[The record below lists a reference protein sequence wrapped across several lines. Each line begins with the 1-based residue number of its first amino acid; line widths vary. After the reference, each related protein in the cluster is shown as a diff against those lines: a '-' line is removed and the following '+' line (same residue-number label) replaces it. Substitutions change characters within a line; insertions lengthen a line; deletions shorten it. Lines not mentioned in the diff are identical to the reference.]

1 MAVASKSAVSARN
14 PQVSLKARA
23 AADLNSGVK
32 LVSVPAHNSPSRSQL
47 RGQIPILP
55 NSRSV
60 PSWLLRL
67 CYLQQGTSKI
77 ALLLAAAMLA
87 VYSWTAYS
95 QQKWSQAYRKLETLQ
110 LHERQLMTSS
120 EVLKN
125 QMAQQAL
132 QPSTGLVPANPAEA
146 IVLQPA
152 PQRPSRAA
160 EPLPTSAHTDKPIP
174 IPLGY

>member
-14 PQVSLKARA
+14 PQVSSKARA
-23 AADLNSGVK
+23 AELNSGVK
-32 LVSVPAHNSPSRSQL
+32 LVSVPAHNSSNPSQF
-47 RGQIPILP
+47 RGQIPSLP
-55 NSRSV
+55 KSRSV
-60 PSWLLRL
+60 PVWLLRL
-67 CYLQQGTSKI
+67 CYLQKGTSKI

-125 QMAQQAL
+125 QMAQQAQ

-146 IVLQPA
+146 IVLQLA
-152 PQRPSRAA
+152 PQRPSHAA
-160 EPLPTSAHTDKPIP
+160 EPIPTSTQTDKATP